1 MADIVTLDEAKAWLR
16 VSGDDEDSTIALL
29 IASVS
34 ETVGELA
41 DLWDGTG
48 EVPNRLKLAV
58 LARLTV
64 AFETRIDV
72 RAGLGEDR
80 LIAPLHRIQI

>member
-29 IASVS
+29 IASASDSVS
-34 ETVGELA
+34 EMA
-41 DLWDGTG
+41 DLWDRTG
-48 EVPNRLKLAV
+48 DVPNRLKLAV
-58 LARLTV
+58 LARIAV
-64 AFETRIDV
+64 AFDTRTDI

-80 LIAPLHRIQI
+80 LIAPLHFIEI